1 MIFNSRNAI
10 NTLICESTVLR
21 RERKISVSGAA
32 LFAIYTFQIGTKQLK
47 KIDRGNTLAFSTH
60 YDLECST
67 A

>member
-10 NTLICESTVLR
+10 NTLICESTVFR

-32 LFAIYTFQIGTKQLK
+32 LFAIYTFQIATKQLK
-47 KIDRGNTLAFSTH
+47 KIDRENTLAFSIH